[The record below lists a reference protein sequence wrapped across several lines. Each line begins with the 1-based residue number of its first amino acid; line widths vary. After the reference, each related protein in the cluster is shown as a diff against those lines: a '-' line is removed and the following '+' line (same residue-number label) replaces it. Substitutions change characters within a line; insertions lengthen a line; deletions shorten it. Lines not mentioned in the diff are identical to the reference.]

1 MLPQVRFQPSS
12 RDYFFAFAHCPLG
25 FVEWAK
31 IQIEQYAE
39 MFRKQV
45 FNSDVEKQMIE
56 DCIEITQNTSKKA

>member
-1 MLPQVRFQPSS
+1 MILRQVRFY
-12 RDYFFAFAHCPLG
+12 RLEGNAKAHLLLG

-45 FNSDVEKQMIE
+45 FNSDVDKQTIE
-56 DCIEITQNTSKKA
+56 DCIKITQSTSKKA